1 MNITISTALNMSLS
15 LFAVF
20 EKMESPYW
28 ALSYDPFVLNAFKL
42 MTIRGNPPY
51 YIDDKLID
59 INPLPDG
66 IYGYKLGEDK
76 CYDREGHYLRYTRS
90 IYNVFI
96 YEFNEDVV
104 SWLEDIY
111 PKIPKSWND
120 YIDYFNH
127 VNYETN
133 EKFMGISKEA
143 MHIKYTNPREY
154 VTQQWLDMLL
164 SGDFDTP
171 YHLERATNHFD
182 NDITYIPE
190 KRSRRKDVYRL
201 GF

>member
-1 MNITISTALNMSLS
+1 MNLSISTALNMTLS

-20 EKMESPYW
+20 EEMESPYW

-42 MTIRGNPPY
+42 MTIHANPQY
-51 YIDDKLID
+51 YINTDRLADID
-59 INPLPDG
+59 PLPDG
-66 IYGYKLGEDK
+66 IYGYKLGEDM

-90 IYNVFI
+90 IYNIFI

-104 SWLEDIY
+104 SWLEGIY

-120 YIDYFNH
+120 YIDYFNY

-143 MHIKYTNPREY
+143 IHIKYTNPREY
-154 VTQQWLDMLL
+154 LIQQWLDTLL

-171 YHLERATNHFD
+171 YHLELATNHFD
-182 NDITYIPE
+182 NDITD
-190 KRSRRKDVYRL
+190 KSRVVRSRNDKLYRV
-201 GF
+201 